1 MPLTAMD
8 ITGRMTLS
16 EFQQMIGNTLRSNP
30 MLSGAWVMA
39 ELSDVR
45 LSGGHCYMELIEK
58 DERGA
63 TRAKLRAMIWSN
75 TLLPLRRKFYQ
86 ETGSDIITGLKVM
99 VRGSA
104 NHHPVYGLSFIIS
117 DIDPSYTL
125 GDLERLRREIIERLR
140 REGKLDLNHQ
150 LPFPVAPQRVAV
162 ISAEGAAGYGDFI
175 NQIDNNPDGFKFYH
189 HLFPAVMQGTR
200 TSESV
205 RAALGLVEETVSMW
219 DCVLI
224 IRGGGSTSDLN
235 GFDDYALAERVAT
248 FPLPVVMGIGH
259 ERDRTVL
266 DDIACVRCKTPTAVA
281 AFLIDTT
288 RSFYAGICD
297 RVKRIAQYSDDA
309 LRGEQQRLAAA
320 EALLPT
326 RAKNCLLRAGKRLD
340 EAAHAVE
347 RGVNRRLEHENLA
360 IARLSHRIEMA
371 AARRTDM
378 AENALRL
385 LRARLETDLKNV
397 TVKPA
402 MRLKNAEA
410 MLRVL
415 SPANTLSRG
424 YSITRV
430 NGRAVRD
437 ASALCP
443 GDVISTT
450 LASGTLESTV
460 TATSGTNDSLSAN

>member
-1 MPLTAMD
+1 
-8 ITGRMTLS
+8 
-16 EFQQMIGNTLRSNP
+16 
-30 MLSGAWVMA
+30 
-39 ELSDVR
+39 
-45 LSGGHCYMELIEK
+45 
-58 DERGA
+58 
-63 TRAKLRAMIWSN
+63 
-75 TLLPLRRKFYQ
+75 
-86 ETGSDIITGLKVM
+86 
-99 VRGSA
+99 
-104 NHHPVYGLSFIIS
+104 
-117 DIDPSYTL
+117 
-125 GDLERLRREIIERLR
+125 
-140 REGKLDLNHQ
+140 
-150 LPFPVAPQRVAV
+150 
-162 ISAEGAAGYGDFI
+162 
-175 NQIDNNPDGFKFYH
+175 
-189 HLFPAVMQGTR
+189 
-200 TSESV
+200 
-205 RAALGLVEETVSMW
+205 MW

-248 FPLPVVMGIGH
+248 FPLPVVVGIGH

-288 RSFYAGICD
+288 RSFYTGICD

-326 RAKNCLLRAGKRLD
+326 RATNCLLRAGKRLD
-340 EAAHAVE
+340 EAAHALE

-378 AENALRL
+378 AANALRM

-437 ASALCP
+437 ASALRP
-443 GDVISTT
+443 GDVISTS

-460 TATSGTNDSLSAN
+460 TATSGTNDSLSGN

>member
-1 MPLTAMD
+1 MD

-189 HLFPAVMQGTR
+189 HLFPSVMQGTR

>member
-1 MPLTAMD
+1 MD

-16 EFQQMIGNTLRSNP
+16 EFQQIIGNTLRSNLS
-30 MLSGAWVMA
+30 LSGAWVTA

-86 ETGSDIITGLKVM
+86 ATGNDIVTGLKVM

-125 GDLERLRREIIERLR
+125 GDLERLRREIIERLQ
-140 REGKLDLNHQ
+140 REGKLDLNHA
-150 LPFPVAPQRVAV
+150 LPFPVAPQRAAV

-205 RAALGLVEETVSMW
+205 RAALGLVEETASMW

-248 FPLPVVMGIGH
+248 FPLPVVVGIGH

-288 RSFYAGICD
+288 RSFYTGICD

-326 RAKNCLLRAGKRLD
+326 RATNCLLRAGKRLD

-378 AENALRL
+378 AANALRM

-437 ASALCP
+437 ASALRP
-443 GDVISTT
+443 GDVISTS

-460 TATSGTNDSLSAN
+460 TATSGTNDSLSGN

>member
-1 MPLTAMD
+1 MD

>member
-1 MPLTAMD
+1 MD

-248 FPLPVVMGIGH
+248 FPLPVVVGIGH

-402 MRLKNAEA
+402 IRLKNAEA